1 MSLPQGEPLHA
12 VNPWFSFYPHS
23 VAATNRIPDTCAAL
37 SVFSCYLFICCKI
50 RELAG
55 RGQVSIGAELSVA
68 VGPVGRTGAGN
79 VSVAAEGV
87 AHAYSCEHRI

>member
-1 MSLPQGEPLHA
+1 MLFA
-12 VNPWFSFYPHS
+12 V
-23 VAATNRIPDTCAAL
+23 L
-37 SVFSCYLFICCKI
+37 
-50 RELAG
+50 ELAG

-87 AHAYSCEHRI
+87 AHAYSCKLRRFSVPAYDAV